1 MSIFITD
8 DSLTGL
14 TPAHTYRSTTDFNAI
29 LKDIARDYV
38 PTGTGQVFPT
48 VWKEDFEENEL
59 GLKMAG
65 NTPPPQFGIG
75 ERPINPKYSGQLGG
89 IGYGNPKW

>member
-38 PTGTGQVFPT
+38 PTGTGKIFPT

-65 NTPPPQFGIG
+65 NSTPTYGIPG
-75 ERPINPKYSGQLGG
+75 DINYDYSGQIGG
-89 IGYGNPKW
+89 FGNGYPKW